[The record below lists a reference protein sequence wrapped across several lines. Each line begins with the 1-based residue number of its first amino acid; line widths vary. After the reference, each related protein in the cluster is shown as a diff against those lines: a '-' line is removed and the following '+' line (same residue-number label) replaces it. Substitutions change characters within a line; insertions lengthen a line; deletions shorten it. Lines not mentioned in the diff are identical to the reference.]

1 MKAAAIYA
9 RVSSEQ
15 QKEENTIAS
24 QTAALVD
31 FARKQGYSVPDDWVI
46 EDEGFSGASLLRPG
60 LERLRDLAA
69 EGYIQAVLIHSP
81 DRLSRKY
88 AYQVL
93 LTEEF
98 ARHGVETIFLKAPH
112 SDTPEDQLMLRF
124 QGMIAEYERA
134 QILERSRRGKRHR
147 AKAGE
152 VSVLGGA
159 PYGYRYIRK
168 TSDASARYEIDAA
181 EAEVVRLVYD
191 KYTVGGLSIGAIARL
206 LREMEVP
213 TRRRLRWERSVVWA
227 ILRNPAYKGTAC
239 FNKTQTGPRQKVTKP
254 FRLSGRAVHGDKS
267 SGHERPRDE
276 WIEIPV
282 PAIVGEDT
290 FALAA
295 GRLADNKRFA
305 PRRTIEPSIVQGLVS
320 CRKCGYALSRSSTRT
335 SARKIHYYRCLGSD
349 AWRHLAGAVCDCRP
363 VRQDLLDQIV
373 WQEVI
378 HLIEDPTLIRAE
390 LDRRLDAARAAEPT
404 KRRQEALERELTRIR
419 KSMERLIT
427 AYQEDLLSL
436 DELRRRMPEMRA
448 REQSVWAERQ
458 AILDQAADQIS
469 FLRLAETLTAFL
481 HRLRQS
487 AETLEIAE
495 RQKVVRLLV
504 KEVLVDNDTITIR
517 HSIPAQTPTP
527 TASGAP
533 LPSNSKLRVGGESY
547 LLRSRSDHRALRRS
561 LFGGPFVEPVEHA
574 LVEECLDQRQ
584 NAPVRH
590 FLPDKGEKA
599 VLRDR
604 VEVALPIG
612 IDDMD
617 VAGFEQFIDPPQR
630 VLTAPSGAK
639 AVTVAGKVLLED
651 RFQDQPQR
659 RLDHPVTDRGDAQR
673 TLLPTSRFGNVVPAD
688 RLRSVGP
695 GPQLLAQPPQV
706 GVQITRVVRDADVIH
721 PGGSPVGR
729 HSREGQA
736 ERVFGVELVDQ
747 TVPFA
752 ALDPLFEGRQHP
764 LRPNPRFDPRPFLVR
779 QRRLMGL
786 SGSGSPRGHCS
797 RAWSGVFDHRV
808 SIFLDPLAPPALPGF
823 IATMGPVTPA
833 RPTGLLASGSPCV
846 TQPTFRALCL
856 QPPTRSDDRFRT

>member
-24 QTAALVD
+24 QTAALIE
-31 FARKQGYSVPDDWVI
+31 FAREQGYSVPDDWVI

-69 EGYIQAVLIHSP
+69 EGHIQAVLIHSP

-112 SDTPEDQLMLRF
+112 SSTPEDQLMLQF

-159 PYGYRYIRK
+159 PYGYRYLRK
-168 TSDASARYEIDAA
+168 TSEAPARYEIDAA
-181 EAEVVRLVYD
+181 EAEIVRLVYN

-206 LREMEVP
+206 LRGMGVP
-213 TRRRLRWERSVVWA
+213 TRRRVRWERSVVWA

-267 SGHERPRDE
+267 SSHERPRDQ

-282 PAIVGEDT
+282 PAIVSEDT

-295 GRLADNKRFA
+295 EQLDDNKRFA
-305 PRRTIEPSIVQGLVS
+305 PRRTIEPSVVQGLVS
-320 CRKCGYALSRSSTRT
+320 CRKCGYALSRTSART

-349 AWRHLAGAVCDCRP
+349 AWRHLGGPVCDSRP
-363 VRQDLLDQIV
+363 IRQDLLDQIV

-404 KRRQEALERELTRIR
+404 KRRREALERELTRIR
-419 KSMERLIT
+419 KSMERLLT
-427 AYQEDLLSL
+427 AYQEDLLPL
-436 DELRRRMPEMRA
+436 DELRRRMPELRA
-448 REQSVWAERQ
+448 REQSVRAERQ

-481 HRLRQS
+481 QRLRQS

-504 KEVLVDNDTITIR
+504 KEVLIDNDTITIR
-517 HSIPAQTPTP
+517 HSIPAQAPP
-527 TASGAP
+527 AGGAP
-533 LPSNSKLRVGGESY
+533 LPSNGKLRVGDESY
-547 LLRSRSDHRALRRS
+547 LLRSGSERTALR
-561 LFGGPFVEPVEHA
+561 GA
-574 LVEECLDQRQ
+574 LIHRTDQ
-584 NAPVRH
+584 
-590 FLPDKGEKA
+590 A
-599 VLRDR
+599 VL
-604 VEVALPIG
+604 
-612 IDDMD
+612 
-617 VAGFEQFIDPPQR
+617 
-630 VLTAPSGAK
+630 
-639 AVTVAGKVLLED
+639 
-651 RFQDQPQR
+651 
-659 RLDHPVTDRGDAQR
+659 H
-673 TLLPTSRFGNVVPAD
+673 
-688 RLRSVGP
+688 
-695 GPQLLAQPPQV
+695 
-706 GVQITRVVRDADVIH
+706 
-721 PGGSPVGR
+721 
-729 HSREGQA
+729 
-736 ERVFGVELVDQ
+736 
-747 TVPFA
+747 
-752 ALDPLFEGRQHP
+752 
-764 LRPNPRFDPRPFLVR
+764 
-779 QRRLMGL
+779 
-786 SGSGSPRGHCS
+786 
-797 RAWSGVFDHRV
+797 
-808 SIFLDPLAPPALPGF
+808 PALRKARMSLSTRLSVTRA
-823 IATMGPVTPA
+823 AT
-833 RPTGLLASGSPCV
+833 
-846 TQPTFRALCL
+846 RAIKL
-856 QPPTRSDDRFRT
+856 S

>member
-24 QTAALVD
+24 QTAALIE
-31 FARKQGYSVPDDWVI
+31 FAREQGYSVPDDWVI

-69 EGYIQAVLIHSP
+69 EGHIQAVLIHSP

-98 ARHGVETIFLKAPH
+98 ARHGAETIFLKAPH
-112 SDTPEDQLMLRF
+112 SGTPEDQLMLQF

-159 PYGYRYIRK
+159 PYGYRYLRK
-168 TSDASARYEIDAA
+168 TSEAPARYEIDAA
-181 EAEVVRLVYD
+181 EAEIVRLVYN

-206 LREMEVP
+206 LRGMGVP
-213 TRRRLRWERSVVWA
+213 TRRRVRWERSVVWA

-267 SGHERPRDE
+267 SSHERPRDQ

-282 PAIVGEDT
+282 PAIVSEDT

-295 GRLADNKRFA
+295 EQLDDNKRFA
-305 PRRTIEPSIVQGLVS
+305 PRRTIEPSVVQGLVS
-320 CRKCGYALSRSSTRT
+320 CRKCGYALSRTSART

-349 AWRHLAGAVCDCRP
+349 AWRHLGGPVCDSRP
-363 VRQDLLDQIV
+363 IRQDLLDQIV

-404 KRRQEALERELTRIR
+404 KRRREALERELTRIR
-419 KSMERLIT
+419 KSMERLLT
-427 AYQEDLLSL
+427 AYQEDLLPL
-436 DELRRRMPEMRA
+436 DELRRRMPELRA
-448 REQSVWAERQ
+448 REQSVRAERQ

-481 HRLRQS
+481 QRLRQS

-504 KEVLVDNDTITIR
+504 KEVLIDNDTITIR
-517 HSIPAQTPTP
+517 HSIPAQAPP
-527 TASGAP
+527 AGGAP
-533 LPSNSKLRVGGESY
+533 LPSNGKLRVGDESY
-547 LLRSRSDHRALRRS
+547 LLRSGSERTALRGALIHRTDQAVLHHPGLEKGPDKLEHAFVRHPRSDARHQA
-561 LFGGPFVEPVEHA
+561 VVIDPVEKFFEIKIDHDRVA
-574 LVEECLDQRQ
+574 RGDVPLCLGHRLVGGSPRPEAVAVLGERWVPLLLENLQQGLLDQS
-584 NAPVRH
+584 
-590 FLPDKGEKA
+590 
-599 VLRDR
+599 
-604 VEVALPIG
+604 
-612 IDDMD
+612 IDDARDAELSDPAIRLGDFDPLHRLRLVGSREQLRPD
-617 VAGFEQFIDPPQR
+617 VWPVLTQVGLGALDGHPIDARATFVTANSFPCSYEICSIAHLLHQLFCAGRAFGCGLRHGWFGPLVSAARGFTPVFWGQGQR
-630 VLTAPSGAK
+630 VLDLLPRSTHELP
-639 AVTVAGKVLLED
+639 VLLAALN
-651 RFQDQPQR
+651 RS
-659 RLDHPVTDRGDAQR
+659 G
-673 TLLPTSRFGNVVPAD
+673 
-688 RLRSVGP
+688 LRS
-695 GPQLLAQPPQV
+695 
-706 GVQITRVVRDADVIH
+706 
-721 PGGSPVGR
+721 S
-729 HSREGQA
+729 
-736 ERVFGVELVDQ
+736 F
-747 TVPFA
+747 
-752 ALDPLFEGRQHP
+752 
-764 LRPNPRFDPRPFLVR
+764 
-779 QRRLMGL
+779 
-786 SGSGSPRGHCS
+786 
-797 RAWSGVFDHRV
+797 
-808 SIFLDPLAPPALPGF
+808 PA
-823 IATMGPVTPA
+823 
-833 RPTGLLASGSPCV
+833 
-846 TQPTFRALCL
+846 
-856 QPPTRSDDRFRT
+856 

>member
-24 QTAALVD
+24 QTAALID
-31 FARKQGYSVPDDWVI
+31 FAREQGYSVPDEWVI

-69 EGYIQAVLIHSP
+69 EGHIQTVLIHSP

-112 SDTPEDQLMLRF
+112 SDTPEDQLMLQF

-147 AKAGE
+147 AKAGQ
-152 VSVLGGA
+152 VSVLCAA

-168 TSDASARYEIDAA
+168 TSEAPARYEIDAA

-206 LREMEVP
+206 LHGMGVP
-213 TRRRLRWERSVVWA
+213 TRRRVRWERSVVWA

-239 FNKTQTGPRQKVTKP
+239 FNKTQVGPRQKATKP

-267 SGHERPRDE
+267 SSHERPRDE

-282 PAIVGEDT
+282 PAIVSAET

-295 GRLADNKRFA
+295 ERLADNKRFA

-320 CRKCGYALSRSSTRT
+320 CRKCGYALSRTSART

-349 AWRHLAGAVCDCRP
+349 AWRHLGGAVCDSRP
-363 VRQDLLDQIV
+363 IRQDLLDQIV

-419 KSMERLIT
+419 KSMERLLT

-436 DELRRRMPEMRA
+436 DELRRRMPELRA
-448 REQSVWAERQ
+448 REQSMQAERQ

-481 HRLRQS
+481 QRLRQS

-517 HSIPAQTPTP
+517 HSMPAQPTRS
-527 TASGAP
+527 AGNAP
-533 LPSNSKLRVGGESY
+533 PSTGKLRVHGESY
-547 LLRSRSDHRALRRS
+547 LLRSGSALTTA
-561 LFGGPFVEPVEHA
+561 GEPLHA
-574 LVEECLDQRQ
+574 PVCAGVEE
-584 NAPVRH
+584 A
-590 FLPDKGEKA
+590 
-599 VLRDR
+599 
-604 VEVALPIG
+604 
-612 IDDMD
+612 
-617 VAGFEQFIDPPQR
+617 
-630 VLTAPSGAK
+630 
-639 AVTVAGKVLLED
+639 
-651 RFQDQPQR
+651 
-659 RLDHPVTDRGDAQR
+659 
-673 TLLPTSRFGNVVPAD
+673 
-688 RLRSVGP
+688 RS
-695 GPQLLAQPPQV
+695 
-706 GVQITRVVRDADVIH
+706 
-721 PGGSPVGR
+721 
-729 HSREGQA
+729 
-736 ERVFGVELVDQ
+736 
-747 TVPFA
+747 
-752 ALDPLFEGRQHP
+752 
-764 LRPNPRFDPRPFLVR
+764 
-779 QRRLMGL
+779 
-786 SGSGSPRGHCS
+786 
-797 RAWSGVFDHRV
+797 
-808 SIFLDPLAPPALPGF
+808 
-823 IATMGPVTPA
+823 
-833 RPTGLLASGSPCV
+833 
-846 TQPTFRALCL
+846 
-856 QPPTRSDDRFRT
+856 

>member
-24 QTAALVD
+24 QTAALID
-31 FARKQGYSVPDDWVI
+31 FAREQGYSVPDEWVI

-69 EGYIQAVLIHSP
+69 EGHIQTVLIHSP

-112 SDTPEDQLMLRF
+112 SDTPEDQLMLQF

-147 AKAGE
+147 AKAGQ
-152 VSVLGGA
+152 VSVLCAA

-168 TSDASARYEIDAA
+168 TSEAPARYEIDAA

-206 LREMEVP
+206 LHGMGVP
-213 TRRRLRWERSVVWA
+213 TRRRVRWERSVVWA

-239 FNKTQTGPRQKVTKP
+239 FNKTQVGPRQKATKP

-267 SGHERPRDE
+267 SSHERPRDE

-282 PAIVGEDT
+282 PAIVSAET

-295 GRLADNKRFA
+295 ERLADNKRFA

-320 CRKCGYALSRSSTRT
+320 CRKCGYALSRTSART

-349 AWRHLAGAVCDCRP
+349 AWRHLGGAVCDSRP
-363 VRQDLLDQIV
+363 IRQDLLDQIV

-419 KSMERLIT
+419 KSMERLLT

-436 DELRRRMPEMRA
+436 DELRRRMPELRA
-448 REQSVWAERQ
+448 REQSMQAERQ
-458 AILDQAADQIS
+458 AILDQTADQIS

-481 HRLRQS
+481 QRLRQS

-517 HSIPAQTPTP
+517 HSMPAQPTP
-527 TASGAP
+527 PAGNAP
-533 LPSNSKLRVGGESY
+533 PSTGKLRVHGESY
-547 LLRSRSDHRALRRS
+547 LLRSGSERAALRGPLVHRADQAVFHHPGLEKRPDE
-561 LFGGPFVEPVEHA
+561 LEHTFVGDPHGHTRHQAVVIDSVEKFFEIKINHYA
-574 LVEECLDQRQ
+574 
-584 NAPVRH
+584 
-590 FLPDKGEKA
+590 
-599 VLRDR
+599 
-604 VEVALPIG
+604 VALG
-612 IDDMD
+612 N
-617 VAGFEQFIDPPQR
+617 
-630 VLTAPSGAK
+630 VLLRLGHRLMGGASRSE
-639 AVTVAGKVLLED
+639 AVTVLGKRRVPSFLENLQHGLLDQSVDDARHAELSDPAVRLGDFDPLDRLWLVGSLEQLRPDARPVLT
-651 RFQDQPQR
+651 Q
-659 RLDHPVTDRGDAQR
+659 
-673 TLLPTSRFGNVVPAD
+673 VVP
-688 RLRSVGP
+688 SVVDGHP
-695 GPQLLAQPPQV
+695 
-706 GVQITRVVRDADVIH
+706 IH
-721 PGGSPVGR
+721 AR
-729 HSREGQA
+729 TT
-736 ERVFGVELVDQ
+736 LV
-747 TVPFA
+747 PSNAF
-752 ALDPLFEGRQHP
+752 
-764 LRPNPRFDPRPFLVR
+764 PRFYEI
-779 QRRLMGL
+779 L
-786 SGSGSPRGHCS
+786 SVAH
-797 RAWSGVFDHRV
+797 
-808 SIFLDPLAPPALPGF
+808 
-823 IATMGPVTPA
+823 
-833 RPTGLLASGSPCV
+833 LLH
-846 TQPTFRALCL
+846 
-856 QPPTRSDDRFRT
+856 